1 MTTIE
6 TEREQPT
13 GSNAS
18 LDEPTSSEGAS
29 STEGERARVI
39 SAAVPEMMILP
50 HQVTRYADNVFYGF
64 TDNNVCK
71 IDDAVG
77 GFKSGELNKI
87 SDLLDGSNGLV
98 QKCSL
103 NDIMFLV
110 MLMMTKSAADQRQS
124 RYEDIAAKKVV
135 AQKTAD
141 TVYELKMAEAKETY
155 EAEKKAAVLQIV
167 TGSMQVVTGFVSVVG
182 GGVALFGELSTA
194 FRGVANA
201 ITNFAS
207 DMIERTNWF
216 LRIVGKIVKPLGSL
230 MNKLANVAS
239 GKIFQTVAGVS
250 RAVQLIANAASSTTT
265 IVQGVVQIDIAK
277 QQRKASFIT
286 TEASLNDALF
296 NFNMQQLRY
305 MQSAYS
311 TSNRNIQNTISSIK
325 EILQQNQST
334 RLSIARNI

>member
-1 MTTIE
+1 MTNIE
-6 TEREQPT
+6 TERGQPI

-18 LDEPTSSEGAS
+18 LDDPTSSEGAS
-29 STEGERARVI
+29 STEGEKARVV
-39 SAAVPEMMILP
+39 SAAVPEMTILP

-98 QKCSL
+98 KKCSL

-141 TVYELKMAEAKETY
+141 TVYELKMAEAKTTY
-155 EAEKKAAVLQIV
+155 EAEKKQAILQIAMGSVQIVIGCIGVVSGGVAVLGEIPKIASKISSVV
-167 TGSMQVVTGFVSVVG
+167 TGS
-182 GGVALFGELSTA
+182 
-194 FRGVANA
+194 FRA
-201 ITNFAS
+201 I
-207 DMIERTNWF
+207 
-216 LRIVGKIVKPLGSL
+216 
-230 MNKLANVAS
+230 
-239 GKIFQTVAGVS
+239 
-250 RAVQLIANAASSTTT
+250 QLIANAASSITT

-286 TEASLNDALF
+286 TEASLNSALF
-296 NFNMQQLRY
+296 NFNMQQLRN

>member
-1 MTTIE
+1 MTNIE
-6 TEREQPT
+6 TEREQPI
-13 GSNAS
+13 GSNTS
-18 LDEPTSSEGAS
+18 LDDPTSSEGAS
-29 STEGERARVI
+29 STEGEKARVV

-50 HQVTRYADNVFYGF
+50 HQVTRYADNMFYGF

-98 QKCSL
+98 KKCSL

-141 TVYELKMAEAKETY
+141 TVYELKMAEAKTTY
-155 EAEKKAAVLQIV
+155 EAEKKQAILQIAMGSVQIVIGCIGVVSGGVAVLGEIPKIASKISSVV
-167 TGSMQVVTGFVSVVG
+167 TGS
-182 GGVALFGELSTA
+182 
-194 FRGVANA
+194 FRA
-201 ITNFAS
+201 I
-207 DMIERTNWF
+207 
-216 LRIVGKIVKPLGSL
+216 
-230 MNKLANVAS
+230 
-239 GKIFQTVAGVS
+239 
-250 RAVQLIANAASSTTT
+250 QLIANAASSITT

-286 TEASLNDALF
+286 TEASLNSALF
-296 NFNMQQLRY
+296 NFNMQQLKN

>member
-1 MTTIE
+1 MTSIE
-6 TEREQPT
+6 TERSRQDGNNP
-13 GSNAS
+13 S

-29 STEGERARVI
+29 STEGEKARVV
-39 SAAVPEMMILP
+39 SAAVPEMTILP

-141 TVYELKMAEAKETY
+141 TVYELKMAEAKTTY
-155 EAEKKAAVLQIV
+155 EAEKKQAILQIAMGSVQIVIGCIGVVSGGVAVLGEIPKIASKISSVV
-167 TGSMQVVTGFVSVVG
+167 TGS
-182 GGVALFGELSTA
+182 
-194 FRGVANA
+194 FRA
-201 ITNFAS
+201 I
-207 DMIERTNWF
+207 
-216 LRIVGKIVKPLGSL
+216 
-230 MNKLANVAS
+230 
-239 GKIFQTVAGVS
+239 
-250 RAVQLIANAASSTTT
+250 QLIANAASSITT

-286 TEASLNDALF
+286 TEASLNSALF
-296 NFNMQQLRY
+296 DFNMQQLKN

>member
-1 MTTIE
+1 MTNIE
-6 TEREQPT
+6 TEREQPI
-13 GSNAS
+13 GSNTS
-18 LDEPTSSEGAS
+18 LDDPTSSEGAS
-29 STEGERARVI
+29 STEGEKARVV

-50 HQVTRYADNVFYGF
+50 HQVTRYADNMFYGF

-98 QKCSL
+98 KKCSL

-141 TVYELKMAEAKETY
+141 TVYELKMAEAKTTY
-155 EAEKKAAVLQIV
+155 EAEKKQAILQIAM
-167 TGSMQVVTGFVSVVG
+167 GSVQIVIGCIGVVS
-182 GGVALFGELSTA
+182 GGVALVGEISQTTNKV
-194 FRGVANA
+194 FKA
-201 ITNFAS
+201 ISSVCRVVQIAS
-207 DMIERTNWF
+207 
-216 LRIVGKIVKPLGSL
+216 
-230 MNKLANVAS
+230 
-239 GKIFQTVAGVS
+239 Q
-250 RAVQLIANAASSTTT
+250 AASSLTSIAQGIVT
-265 IVQGVVQIDIAK
+265 INIAK
-277 QQRKASFIT
+277 KQKKSAFIGE
-286 TEASLNDALF
+286 EAKISQALF
-296 NFNMQQLRY
+296 NFNMQQLKN

>member
-1 MTTIE
+1 MTNIE
-6 TEREQPT
+6 TEREQPI
-13 GSNAS
+13 GSNTS
-18 LDEPTSSEGAS
+18 LDDPTSSEGAS
-29 STEGERARVI
+29 STEGEKARVV

-50 HQVTRYADNVFYGF
+50 HQVTRYADNMFYGF

-98 QKCSL
+98 KKCSL

-141 TVYELKMAEAKETY
+141 TVYELKMAEAKTTY
-155 EAEKKAAVLQIV
+155 EAEKKQAILQIAMGSVQIVIGCIGVVSGGVAVLGEIPKIASKISSVV
-167 TGSMQVVTGFVSVVG
+167 TGS
-182 GGVALFGELSTA
+182 
-194 FRGVANA
+194 FRA
-201 ITNFAS
+201 IQL
-207 DMIERTNWF
+207 I
-216 LRIVGKIVKPLGSL
+216 
-230 MNKLANVAS
+230 ANVAS
-239 GKIFQTVAGVS
+239 SI
-250 RAVQLIANAASSTTT
+250 TT

-277 QQRKASFIT
+277 QQRKAAFIA

-296 NFNMQQLRY
+296 NFNMQQLRN